1 MDSGDLSPQSFQ
13 TDSLGIFAA
22 PQETG
27 ANRSLI
33 NEADSRS
40 FYSKPNASNTPSHL
54 QKAALGVLLQ
64 LEAQVVLA
72 WLTILHYSKPGEFQA
87 ESLSS
92 NQVAALI
99 ELKDCPHSLVE
110 VWLKDA
116 HRFGRS
122 AFGFSSFELTGRYS
136 WSRCS
141 TSSSRGFFTSG
152 DVPLRPQ

>member
-1 MDSGDLSPQSFQ
+1 MDSGDLSPQWYQ
-13 TDSLGIFAA
+13 TDSLGISAA
-22 PQETG
+22 LQETG

-40 FYSKPNASNTPSHL
+40 LYNEHNASNTPSL
-54 QKAALGVLLQ
+54 PQKAALGVLLQ

-72 WLTILHYSKPGEFQA
+72 WLTILRYSKPGEFQA

-110 VWLKDA
+110 VWLQDA
-116 HRFGRS
+116 HRLGRF
-122 AFGFSSFELTGRYS
+122 AFDLSSLELTGR
-136 WSRCS
+136 CS
-141 TSSSRGFFTSG
+141 QS
-152 DVPLRPQ
+152 